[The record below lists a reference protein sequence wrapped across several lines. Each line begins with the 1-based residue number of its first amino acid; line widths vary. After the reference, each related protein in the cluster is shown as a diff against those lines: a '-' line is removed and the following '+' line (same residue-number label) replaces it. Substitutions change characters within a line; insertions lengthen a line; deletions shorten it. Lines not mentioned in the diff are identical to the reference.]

1 VSEDNAELLA
11 QRMRMRWTAIGL
23 ALLAC
28 MTLGGPPARG
38 ADACR
43 ARFSDVACYLG
54 PPQLALTR
62 AVIDAGGGSPA
73 TFHTTALI
81 ATLEGSNAAAEE
93 AGLVHRF
100 GQDAYDQFLAA
111 SDFAIQDGAGLA
123 AARHVAI
130 PAKAVPPAGDHKAL
144 AAALAAAGT
153 YDKQGDFDI
162 EYMIDHL
169 LSHPIHEVVM
179 DDIDAKL
186 GKRADAYYHAVFA
199 VLIGDL
205 RR

>member
-1 VSEDNAELLA
+1 
-11 QRMRMRWTAIGL
+11 MRMRWSAIGL

-28 MTLGGPPARG
+28 TMLGGPPARG

-54 PPQLALTR
+54 PPPLALTR

-93 AGLVHRF
+93 AALVRRF
-100 GQDAYDQFLAA
+100 GQDGYDQFLAA
-111 SDFAIQDGAGLA
+111 SDFAIQDGAALA
-123 AARHVAI
+123 AAHHVAI
-130 PAKAVPPAGDHKAL
+130 PAKPVPPAGDRKAL
-144 AAALAAAGT
+144 AAALATAGT

-186 GKRADAYYHAVFA
+186 GKRADADYHAVFA

>member
-1 VSEDNAELLA
+1 
-11 QRMRMRWTAIGL
+11 MRWTAIGL

>member
-1 VSEDNAELLA
+1 
-11 QRMRMRWTAIGL
+11 MRWTAIGL

-199 VLIGDL
+199 VPIGDL